1 MEVGN
6 AARSA
11 KSAVW
16 HECGASFGLPVGPGG
31 LSGGDGFPAACCWDH
46 LVLFYD
52 EVSLGENCSLA
63 GEPGIPL
70 QQEQMEISCDGFPI
84 F

>member
-16 HECGASFGLPVGPGG
+16 HEHGAGFGLLVGPGG
-31 LSGGDGFPAACCWDH
+31 LSGGDGFPAACCWDC
-46 LVLFYD
+46 LVLSD
-52 EVSLGENCSLA
+52 KVSLGENCSLA
-63 GEPGIPL
+63 GEPGVPTARTDGNQL
-70 QQEQMEISCDGFPI
+70 RWISCF